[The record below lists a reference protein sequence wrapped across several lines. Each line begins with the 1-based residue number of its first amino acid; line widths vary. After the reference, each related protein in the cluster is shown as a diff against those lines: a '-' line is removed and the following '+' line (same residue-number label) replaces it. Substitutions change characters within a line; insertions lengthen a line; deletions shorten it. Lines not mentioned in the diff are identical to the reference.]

1 MAENSEQNSRSTM
14 EVILGFLL
22 GVLLSL
28 GCLFLTIFL
37 GITISPAHRWVVPFL
52 NGIGLLG
59 AGIIA
64 CRRMRESSYA
74 LGMVIALSFA
84 FLLNAAGAAYYH

>member
-1 MAENSEQNSRSTM
+1 M
-14 EVILGFLL
+14 EVLLGFLL

-37 GITISPAHRWVVPFL
+37 GMTISPAHQWVFPVL

-59 AGIIA
+59 AAIVA
-64 CRRMRESSYA
+64 WRQMRESSYA
-74 LGMVIALSFA
+74 LGIVIALAVA
-84 FLLNAAGAAYYH
+84 FLLNTACGVMYR